1 MLGGWRLGSIPLRS
15 TKFGLK
21 VFMDAHEPVTL
32 EEGDRY
38 PLGPPNLF
46 RDSTAV
52 VQLAVN
58 QLVVG
63 SIPTLGASNAR
74 FVYRSGHLPFT
85 QVRGVRFPYRV
96 PSMQD

>member
-1 MLGGWRLGSIPLRS
+1 
-15 TKFGLK
+15 
-21 VFMDAHEPVTL
+21 MDAHEPVTL

-38 PLGPPNLF
+38 PLGPPSLF

-63 SIPTLGASNAR
+63 SIPTLGAILCTVRLSVR
-74 FVYRSGHLPFT
+74 TLPFQGGKT
-85 QVRGVRFPYRV
+85 SSILVQCTKQCGYDVMVT
-96 PSMQD
+96 